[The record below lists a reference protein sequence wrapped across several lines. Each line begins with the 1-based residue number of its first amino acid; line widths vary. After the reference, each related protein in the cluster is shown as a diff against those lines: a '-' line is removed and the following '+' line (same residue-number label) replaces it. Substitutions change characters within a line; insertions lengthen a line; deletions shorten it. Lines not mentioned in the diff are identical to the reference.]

1 MNIRPIYLLTGA
13 KVLDKE
19 NEGTQMNSPIYLS
32 IFTLYPFL
40 PSSVAKEGDIY
51 RSPQLVS
58 LALW

>member
-1 MNIRPIYLLTGA
+1 MNIGPIYLLTGA

-32 IFTLYPFL
+32 IFTLHPFL

-58 LALW
+58 LAL